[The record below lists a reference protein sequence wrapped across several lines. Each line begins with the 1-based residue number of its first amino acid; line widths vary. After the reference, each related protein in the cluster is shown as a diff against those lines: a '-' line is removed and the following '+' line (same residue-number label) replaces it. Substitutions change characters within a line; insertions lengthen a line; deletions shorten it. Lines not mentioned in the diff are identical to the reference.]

1 MDDNYIEIT
10 TEIMQSLTP
19 EQAWHYLIVP
29 KKVNEETLELY
40 HSFTDSSISI
50 EEELE
55 ILFGKKIILHRIA
68 EEILRRTLSK
78 YYLRKTN
85 YTGNQSVIKGKN
97 IDFDLKT
104 NDFLFDLLNEASDLR
119 CSDIHIEAYEEE
131 SRIRFRIDGKLM
143 ERYVIKKDV
152 YPALINQIKIL
163 SNLDIA
169 EKRLPQDGRILF
181 KATRLK
187 YDIRVSIIPA
197 IYGEKA
203 VLRLLGKIASD
214 INITELGFNKAQFE
228 DYLKGIKK
236 TNGICLISGPTGSGK
251 TTTLYATLNILNKK
265 DTNIVTI
272 EDPIEYTIQGINQV
286 QLREDIGLT
295 FAKALKTFLR
305 QDPDIIMLGEIRDE
319 ETAQMAI
326 RASLTGHLVLST
338 IHTNSAWGIITRLID
353 MGIPP
358 FLLASTINV
367 VVAQRL
373 VRKLCSE
380 CKKEEELDI
389 NKLPFSIQKRI
400 TQKTHFTPVGC
411 ESCNNS
417 GYKGRIAVYEVI
429 RINRKLKEYI
439 QQSKTD
445 VKDYPFQNEIMALT
459 SSALKLFIEGSTSL
473 EEISSII
480 NSDL

>member
-1 MDDNYIEIT
+1 MDDNYIEIS

-40 HSFTDSSISI
+40 HSFTDRNKFI

-55 ILFGKKIILHRIA
+55 ILFGRKIILHRVA
-68 EEILRRTLSK
+68 ENILRRTLSK
-78 YYLRKTN
+78 YYLRKN
-85 YTGNQSVIKGKN
+85 HNISDQSIIRGKT

-131 SRIRFRIDGKLM
+131 ARIRFRIDGKLI

-181 KATRLK
+181 KTVRLK

-197 IYGEKA
+197 IFGEKV

-214 INITELGFNKAQFE
+214 LNITELGFTEAQFK
-228 DYLKGIKK
+228 DYLKGIKR

-272 EDPIEYTIQGINQV
+272 EDPIEYTIQGVNQV

-319 ETAQMAI
+319 ETAHMAI

-338 IHTNSAWGIITRLID
+338 IHTNSAWGIISRLID

-373 VRKLCSE
+373 VRKLCRG
-380 CKKEEELDI
+380 CKEEQLDI
-389 NKLPFSIQKRI
+389 NKLPFSIQRRI
-400 TQKTHFTPVGC
+400 TQKL
-411 ESCNNS
+411 
-417 GYKGRIAVYEVI
+417 I
-429 RINRKLKEYI
+429 LL
-439 QQSKTD
+439 Q
-445 VKDYPFQNEIMALT
+445 
-459 SSALKLFIEGSTSL
+459 
-473 EEISSII
+473 
-480 NSDL
+480 